1 MKCSNCG
8 SDALERRGNAYVCE
22 YCRSVY
28 QEKELFPETGS
39 EPRVVVREVRYVH
52 DTDRLGGLVGC
63 FCWIAYPLAWIIWAV
78 SRRTHPGRA
87 RTALVIA
94 LIQTA
99 LLLTFILAGISDQ
112 ASTTSPY

>member
-8 SDALERRGNAYVCE
+8 SDSLEKRGSAYVCE

-39 EPRVVVREVRYVH
+39 GERVVVREVRYVH
-52 DTDRLGGLVGC
+52 DTDRLGALVGC
-63 FCWIAYPLAWIIWAV
+63 FCWLVFPLAWIIWAV
-78 SRRTHPGRA
+78 SRRSHPGRA

-99 LLLTFILAGISDQ
+99 FLIVFILAGLADSG
-112 ASTTSPY
+112 STVSTY